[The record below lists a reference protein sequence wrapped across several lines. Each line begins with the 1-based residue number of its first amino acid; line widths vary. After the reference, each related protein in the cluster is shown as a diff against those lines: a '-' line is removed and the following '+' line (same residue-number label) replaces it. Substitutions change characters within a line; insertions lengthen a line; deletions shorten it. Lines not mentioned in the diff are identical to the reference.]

1 MAHFLKNNKIWII
14 LAVFLLILTGMII
27 FVVRPLK
34 NEVYARKNKM
44 EQARLLKDNLRK
56 ESGKIGKYKKGI
68 SFLEENKSLID
79 EFFVSE
85 NGDVELI
92 KKLEKMADEVELE
105 VEIETLD
112 KKSSKI
118 KKGEGTF
125 LKLKLTGEFKN
136 YMKYLYKLENID
148 YLVNVHSVSM
158 EKFSAESDFEKN
170 IAEKGEVM
178 QGMITISF
186 LKKKNNESE

>member
-1 MAHFLKNNKIWII
+1 
-14 LAVFLLILTGMII
+14 
-27 FVVRPLK
+27 
-34 NEVYARKNKM
+34 M